1 MIKNNEFFLFSAQ
14 LVLSL
19 QHQNTTG
26 CMITEEITKVTAD
39 NFVVQSVVRA
49 WIFGSF
55 ARREET
61 PESDV
66 DMLVEYDKTTYISL
80 LSHT

>member
-1 MIKNNEFFLFSAQ
+1 
-14 LVLSL
+14 
-19 QHQNTTG
+19 
-26 CMITEEITKVTAD
+26 MITEEITKVTTD

-49 WIFGSF
+49 WLFGSF

-80 LSHT
+80 PSHT